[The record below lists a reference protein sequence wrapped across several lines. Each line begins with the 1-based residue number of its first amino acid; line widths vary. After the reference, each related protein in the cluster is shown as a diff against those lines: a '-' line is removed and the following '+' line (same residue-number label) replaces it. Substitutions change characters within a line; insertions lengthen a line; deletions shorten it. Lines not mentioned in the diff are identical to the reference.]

1 MNLIQKNHADY
12 LENKEIEEDHKT
24 KNKRYK

>member
-1 MNLIQKNHADY
+1 MNMKQKNPADY

-24 KNKRYK
+24 KNRRYK